1 MSTISRIANAKKYES
16 NKENYTV
23 VKLNNS
29 TKAKVIGIIKINT
42 IGIEY
47 PILSETTNELLK
59 IAPCKFFGSEPNKVG
74 NLCIAGHNFNDER
87 FFSKLSSLKIGDV
100 IEIYAPAN
108 VCVYYEVFDMYE
120 IEKNDLIIKLNDMN
134 PYETL
139 EVNIIGNN
147 IEIETISV
155 INEEIEG
162 ILDDLEINTILKEE
176 IDSIIF
182 SDLSIKKKRIGLR
195 KLRKSGLEPKY
206 INMFIGLLEFIENK

>member
-1 MSTISRIANAKKYES
+1 MFKSAKSFKFVLCISLLLFVSTISYFSVYLYNIKKEEKFASTLINSFNIDSLYS

-108 VCVYYEVFDMYE
+108 VCVYYEVYDMYE
-120 IEKNDLIIKLNDMN
+120 IEKNDMNCTSQETNGKKEITLI
-134 PYETL
+134 TC
-139 EVNIIGNN
+139 NN
-147 IEIETISV
+147 I
-155 INEEIEG
+155 N
-162 ILDDLEINTILKEE
+162 
-176 IDSIIF
+176 
-182 SDLSIKKKRIGLR
+182 KKRLIV
-195 KLRKSGLEPKY
+195 KAQEIKQ
-206 INMFIGLLEFIENK
+206 NAH